1 MTSLTNCQD
10 PAGQM
15 LICQNDLPIHDVMV
29 GNGSVAFVLQRQKEK
44 LETVS
49 MFEPKF
55 RIQTD
60 YEDQGDAFDDFEQAI
75 PLMSEEEERQLSEAD
90 IPDNLP
96 ILPLK
101 NTVLFPGV
109 VIPITVGRDRSLAL
123 VKEAYETDKTIGVIA
138 QKDESV
144 ENPSPEDLFE
154 IGTVARILKL
164 IKMPDGSKSVVI
176 QGKTIFSVDRYTRE
190 TPFYRADITP
200 YGQEMDLSGVEL
212 DASMRSVKETATR
225 IVNLSPNIPSE
236 ASIAINNISSPTFL
250 LNFISSNLQ
259 VSISEKQELLEIRTF
274 SSRLQKV
281 MAFLHKELQ
290 VLNLSEEIRSKVKTD
305 IDEQQRDFYLRQQM
319 KAIQEA
325 LGEDSE
331 QKDVEELRKRLKEK
345 KGLSEEAIG
354 TVEKELQRLEM
365 TPSSSPNYGI
375 IHSYLEWILDLPWGE
390 YSKDKLDL
398 KRARRI
404 LDEDHYGLE
413 KVKKRI
419 VEYLA
424 VLKLKKDMK
433 APILCFYGPPGV
445 GKTSLGKS
453 IARALNRKFERFSLG
468 GIHDEAEIRGHRRTY
483 IGALPG
489 RIIRAMK
496 KAGTGNPVLMLD
508 EIDKVRSD
516 FRGDPTSALLEVLD
530 PEQNNSFSDNYL
542 ELEYDL
548 SRVLFIA
555 TANSLETIPPPLR
568 DRMEIIPISGYT
580 LQEKGQIARK
590 YLIPKQIKENGLSR
604 EQIHLSKAAIERVI
618 EEYTRESGV
627 RNLEREIGS
636 LCRNVASRIA
646 SGEIDSHRIGKRD
659 IPEILGK
666 RKYFS
671 DVAER
676 TLVPGVATGLA
687 WTPYGGDILFIE
699 ASVSKGAG
707 KMHITGQLG
716 DVMKESA
723 MLALSYLRANA
734 SGLGIPEDAFKYW
747 DLHVHVPQG
756 AVPKDGPSA
765 GIALF
770 SAIASIFTQRK
781 VKGTLAMTG
790 EITLR
795 GLVLP
800 VGGIKEKVL
809 AARRAGIESVLL
821 PGKNEKDVEEIE
833 QEVIG
838 DLKIHYLQRMDP
850 LLDLVLDK
858 EPVNDPETFFAVP
871 ESHKQRVD
879 RSDTNKDAAGE
890 IAAME

>member
-1 MTSLTNCQD
+1 MIDQRFRFQTAFDDQD
-10 PAGQM
+10 EG
-15 LICQNDLPIHDVMV
+15 
-29 GNGSVAFVLQRQKEK
+29 
-44 LETVS
+44 
-49 MFEPKF
+49 
-55 RIQTD
+55 
-60 YEDQGDAFDDFEQAI
+60 FDDFEQAI
-75 PLMSEEEERQLSEAD
+75 PLMSEEEEKKLTESE

-109 VIPITVGRDRSLAL
+109 VVPITVGRDQSLAL
-123 VKEAYETDKTIGVIA
+123 VKEAYESTKTIGVVA

-144 ENPSPEDLFE
+144 ENPEEGDLYKL
-154 IGTVARILKL
+154 GTVAQILKL
-164 IKMPDGSKSVVI
+164 IKMPDGSKSIVI
-176 QGKTIFSVDRYTRE
+176 QGKSVFSIKEFTQTDPY
-190 TPFYRADITP
+190 FRAEVAPVKQDMDIT
-200 YGQEMDLSGVEL
+200 GVEL
-212 DASMRSVKETATR
+212 DASIRSVKETASK

-236 ASIAINNISSPTFL
+236 ASIAINNISSPSFL

-259 VSISEKQELLEIRTF
+259 VSISDKQEILEIVKF
-274 SSRLQKV
+274 SERLERV
-281 MAFLHKELQ
+281 MEHLNKELQ

-305 IDEQQRDFYLRQQM
+305 IDDQQRDFYLRQQM

-331 QKDVEELRKRLKEK
+331 QQDIAKLRERLKNK
-345 KGLSEEAIG
+345 KGIPEAAMDEA
-354 TVEKELQRLEM
+354 EKEIQRLEM
-365 TPSSSPNYGI
+365 TPNSSPNYGI
-375 IHSYLEWILDLPWGE
+375 IHSYVEWILDLPWGE

-398 KRARRI
+398 KRARKI

-419 VEYLA
+419 IEYLA
-424 VLKLKKDMK
+424 VLKLKSDMK

-489 RIIRAMK
+489 RILRSMK
-496 KAGTGNPVLMLD
+496 KAGKGNPVMMLD
-508 EIDKVRSD
+508 EIDKVGSD

-530 PEQNNSFSDNYL
+530 PEQNDSFTDNYL

-548 SRVLFIA
+548 SKVMFIA
-555 TANSLETIPPPLR
+555 TANSLDTIPPPLR
-568 DRMEIIPISGYT
+568 DRMEIINISGYT
-580 LQEKGQIARK
+580 QEEKVQIAKK
-590 YLIPKQIKENGLSR
+590 YLIPKQIEENGLSKK
-604 EQIHLSKAAIERVI
+604 QIKISQAAVEKII
-618 EEYTRESGV
+618 DQYTRESGV

-636 LCRNVASRIA
+636 VCRNVAAKIA
-646 SGEIDSHRIGKRD
+646 SDDVDKMSVGVNDLD
-659 IPEILGK
+659 DILGK
-666 RKYFS
+666 RKFFS

-676 TLVPGVATGLA
+676 TTVPGVATGLA

-699 ASVSKGAG
+699 ASVSRGTG
-707 KMHITGQLG
+707 KLHITGQLG

-723 MLALSYLRANA
+723 MLAISYLRARYKELN
-734 SGLGIPEDAFKYW
+734 IPEEAFKYW
-747 DLHVHVPQG
+747 DLHIHVPQG

-765 GIALF
+765 GVALL
-770 SAIASIFTQRK
+770 SAVASIFTQRK

-809 AARRAGIESVLL
+809 AAKRAGIEKVFL
-821 PGKNEKDVEEIE
+821 PKKNEKDVAEID
-833 QEVIG
+833 QDVIG
-838 DLKIHYLQRMDP
+838 NLDVEYLERMEP
-850 LLDLVLDK
+850 ILDLILEDNTVQ
-858 EPVNDPETFFAVP
+858 DPSDFFSVP
-871 ESHKQRVD
+871 ESHKSRVVN
-879 RSDTNKDAAGE
+879 SDGKDSKEDMAV
-890 IAAME
+890 MN